1 VNRPYY
7 AFGALFTLL
16 ALATMAVSSSSR
28 STTVRSTSS
37 CATCSQPV
45 QKRPGG
51 PAFVIVLR
59 EEGRT
64 HAASKIAAAKVELA
78 GPVSSLMAIHDPM
91 DCRSYGDSAYD
102 FAVYGALPAI
112 QPFTPLAA
120 EQRKEL
126 AAEEL
131 VSIFATLT
139 PSSHPERRHSH
150 STFFQGWPRQLQTMA
165 LGLQNWAL
173 SRADHIPL
181 AWLWKQL
188 AADPGATT
196 RPVSWDEYAE
206 LIEAAPGQQAVL
218 RPATIRWSAAVH
230 VQSGHWLLHSA
241 ASSLNHLALL
251 LEMAARRLEQ
261 PAAVAANN

>member
-16 ALATMAVSSSSR
+16 ALTTLAVSSSSR
-28 STTVRSTSS
+28 STTVRPTSS
-37 CATCSQPV
+37 PATCGQSL

-59 EEGRT
+59 EERQR
-64 HAASKIAAAKVELA
+64 HSVSKIAVARVELA
-78 GPVSSLMAIHDPM
+78 GPVASLMAIHDPM
-91 DCRSYGDSAYD
+91 DCRSYGDAAYD
-102 FAVYGALPAI
+102 FAVYGTLPTI
-112 QPFTPLAA
+112 QPLSPAPVG
-120 EQRKEL
+120 QRSEL

-139 PSSHPERRHSH
+139 PSSHPERHHSH
-150 STFFQGWPRQLQTMA
+150 STFFQGWPRQLQTMT
-165 LGLQNWAL
+165 LGLQNWTM
-173 SRADHIPL
+173 SRADRIPL

-188 AADPGATT
+188 LADPARGT

-206 LIEAAPGQQAVL
+206 LIEAASGQQVAL
-218 RPATIRWSAAVH
+218 QPATIRLSPSEH

-251 LEMAARRLEQ
+251 LEMAARHLEQ
-261 PAAVAANN
+261 PAAVAANR